1 MVSWI
6 EVEAVSGTA
15 GDVVGSFLVSRRCV
29 EGASRNDFSDSLIV
43 EVVAGI
49 GE

>member
-6 EVEAVSGTA
+6 QVEAVSGTG
-15 GDVVGSFLVSRRCV
+15 GDFVGSFSVSRRCV
-29 EGASRNDFSDSLIV
+29 EGASRNDRSASLVV